1 MSSKI
6 HQVDENYIKSIY
18 KEINEHIEDYQKDF
32 NKDSEAF
39 DSWSKTICN
48 PKYKLIKNLVYLLEQ
63 NETTFHDKQ
72 IIFSIFNQLLIINQ
86 NVGNQLKK
94 FKYLPKILVEYLL
107 QFKQDNKKI
116 DLCAVSTLS
125 YSFNIEEYKNLL
137 SIELIEIIFDSLI
150 KVKEENVIQNLI
162 RIFIEINYI
171 YKDIKDLKSN
181 LFLQVYNI
189 NEHSNLVPEIALRL
203 LNQEKDN
210 EFIIK
215 ILFCIK
221 SLMDIK
227 NKDVFY
233 SKDLEAFIDIA
244 VNFLE
249 STEINEIRCGIID
262 IIYNITR
269 FDEFYNIKY
278 KNSEIKDLLEDCINR
293 DMVTQEIQEKSQKIL
308 ENIDKKLNNK

>member
-150 KVKEENVIQNLI
+150 KVKEENVIQNFI

-262 IIYNITR
+262 IIDNITR

-278 KNSEIKDLLEDCINR
+278 KISEIKDLLEDCVNN

-308 ENIDKKLNNK
+308 ENIDKKMNNK

>member
-162 RIFIEINYI
+162 RIFIQINYI

-244 VNFLE
+244 INFLE

-262 IIYNITR
+262 IIDNITR

-278 KNSEIKDLLEDCINR
+278 KNSEIKDLLEDCINS
-293 DMVTQEIQEKSQKIL
+293 DMVTQEIKEKSQKIL
-308 ENIDKKLNNK
+308 ENIDKKMNNK

>member
-278 KNSEIKDLLEDCINR
+278 KNSEIKDLLEDCINS
-293 DMVTQEIQEKSQKIL
+293 DMVTQEIKEKSQKIL
-308 ENIDKKLNNK
+308 ENIDKKMNNK

>member
-244 VNFLE
+244 INFLE

-262 IIYNITR
+262 IIDNITR

-278 KNSEIKDLLEDCINR
+278 KNSEIKDLLEDCINS
-293 DMVTQEIQEKSQKIL
+293 DMVTQEIKEKSQKIL
-308 ENIDKKLNNK
+308 ENIDKKMNNK

>member
-150 KVKEENVIQNLI
+150 KVKEENVIQNFI

-244 VNFLE
+244 INFLE

-278 KNSEIKDLLEDCINR
+278 KNSEIKDLLEDCINS

-308 ENIDKKLNNK
+308 ENIDKKMNNK

>member
-293 DMVTQEIQEKSQKIL
+293 DMVTQEIKEKSQKIL
-308 ENIDKKLNNK
+308 ENIDKKMNNK

>member
-48 PKYKLIKNLVYLLEQ
+48 TKYKLIKNLVYLLEQ

-150 KVKEENVIQNLI
+150 KVKEENVIQNFI

-244 VNFLE
+244 INFLE

-278 KNSEIKDLLEDCINR
+278 KNSEIKDLLEDCVNNE
-293 DMVTQEIQEKSQKIL
+293 MVTQEIQEKSQKIL
-308 ENIDKKLNNK
+308 ENIDKKMNNK

>member
-150 KVKEENVIQNLI
+150 KVKEENVIQNFI

-278 KNSEIKDLLEDCINR
+278 KNSEIKDLLEDCINS
-293 DMVTQEIQEKSQKIL
+293 DKVTQEIQEKSQKIL
-308 ENIDKKLNNK
+308 ENIDKKMNNK

>member
-116 DLCAVSTLS
+116 DLCTVSRYIIL
-125 YSFNIEEYKNLL
+125 Y
-137 SIELIEIIFDSLI
+137 LIVLI
-150 KVKEENVIQNLI
+150 
-162 RIFIEINYI
+162 
-171 YKDIKDLKSN
+171 
-181 LFLQVYNI
+181 
-189 NEHSNLVPEIALRL
+189 LR
-203 LNQEKDN
+203 N
-210 EFIIK
+210 IK
-215 ILFCIK
+215 I
-221 SLMDIK
+221 
-227 NKDVFY
+227 Y
-233 SKDLEAFIDIA
+233 
-244 VNFLE
+244 
-249 STEINEIRCGIID
+249 
-262 IIYNITR
+262 
-269 FDEFYNIKY
+269 
-278 KNSEIKDLLEDCINR
+278 
-293 DMVTQEIQEKSQKIL
+293 
-308 ENIDKKLNNK
+308 

>member
-244 VNFLE
+244 INFLE

-308 ENIDKKLNNK
+308 ENIDKKMNNK

>member
-1 MSSKI
+1 M
-6 HQVDENYIKSIY
+6 
-18 KEINEHIEDYQKDF
+18 
-32 NKDSEAF
+32 
-39 DSWSKTICN
+39 
-48 PKYKLIKNLVYLLEQ
+48 
-63 NETTFHDKQ
+63 
-72 IIFSIFNQLLIINQ
+72 
-86 NVGNQLKK
+86 
-94 FKYLPKILVEYLL
+94 
-107 QFKQDNKKI
+107 
-116 DLCAVSTLS
+116 
-125 YSFNIEEYKNLL
+125 

-244 VNFLE
+244 INFLE

-278 KNSEIKDLLEDCINR
+278 KNSEIKDLLEDCVNN

-308 ENIDKKLNNK
+308 ENIDKKMNNK

>member
-150 KVKEENVIQNLI
+150 KVKEENVIQNFI

-278 KNSEIKDLLEDCINR
+278 KNSEIKDLLEDCVNNE
-293 DMVTQEIQEKSQKIL
+293 MVTQEIQEKSQKIL
-308 ENIDKKLNNK
+308 ENIDKKMNNK

>member
-6 HQVDENYIKSIY
+6 RRVDENYIKSIY

-244 VNFLE
+244 INFLE

-278 KNSEIKDLLEDCINR
+278 KNSEIKDLLEDCINS
-293 DMVTQEIQEKSQKIL
+293 DMVTQEIKEKSQKIL
-308 ENIDKKLNNK
+308 ENIDKKMNNK

>member
-150 KVKEENVIQNLI
+150 KVKEENVIQNFI

-189 NEHSNLVPEIALRL
+189 NEHSNLIPEIALRL

-244 VNFLE
+244 INFLE

-278 KNSEIKDLLEDCINR
+278 KNSEIKDLLEDCINS
-293 DMVTQEIQEKSQKIL
+293 DMVTQEIKEKSQKIL
-308 ENIDKKLNNK
+308 ENIDKKMNNK

>member
-181 LFLQVYNI
+181 LFLQVYNR

-244 VNFLE
+244 INFLE

-262 IIYNITR
+262 IIDNITR

-278 KNSEIKDLLEDCINR
+278 KNSEIKDLLEDCINS
-293 DMVTQEIQEKSQKIL
+293 DMVTQEIKEKSQKIL
-308 ENIDKKLNNK
+308 ENIDKKMNNK

>member
-162 RIFIEINYI
+162 RIFIQINYI

-181 LFLQVYNI
+181 LFLQVYNL

-244 VNFLE
+244 INFLE

-278 KNSEIKDLLEDCINR
+278 KNSEIKDLLEDCINS

-308 ENIDKKLNNK
+308 ENIDKKMNNK

>member
-150 KVKEENVIQNLI
+150 KVKEENVIQNFI

-278 KNSEIKDLLEDCINR
+278 KNSEIKDLLEDCVNN

-308 ENIDKKLNNK
+308 ENIDKKMNNK

>member
-244 VNFLE
+244 IYFLE

-262 IIYNITR
+262 IIDNITR

>member
-1 MSSKI
+1 
-6 HQVDENYIKSIY
+6 
-18 KEINEHIEDYQKDF
+18 
-32 NKDSEAF
+32 
-39 DSWSKTICN
+39 
-48 PKYKLIKNLVYLLEQ
+48 
-63 NETTFHDKQ
+63 
-72 IIFSIFNQLLIINQ
+72 
-86 NVGNQLKK
+86 
-94 FKYLPKILVEYLL
+94 
-107 QFKQDNKKI
+107 
-116 DLCAVSTLS
+116 
-125 YSFNIEEYKNLL
+125 L

-150 KVKEENVIQNLI
+150 KVKEENVIQNFI

-244 VNFLE
+244 INFLE

>member
-6 HQVDENYIKSIY
+6 RRVDENYIKSIY

-150 KVKEENVIQNLI
+150 KVKEENVIQNFI

-244 VNFLE
+244 INFLE

-262 IIYNITR
+262 TIYNITR

-278 KNSEIKDLLEDCINR
+278 KNSEIKDLLEDCVNN
-293 DMVTQEIQEKSQKIL
+293 DMVTQEIKEKSQKIL
-308 ENIDKKLNNK
+308 ENIDKKMNNN

>member
-244 VNFLE
+244 INFLE

-278 KNSEIKDLLEDCINR
+278 KNSEIKDLLEDCVNN
-293 DMVTQEIQEKSQKIL
+293 DMVTQEIKEKSQKIL
-308 ENIDKKLNNK
+308 ENIDKKMNNK

>member
-162 RIFIEINYI
+162 RIFIQINYI

-244 VNFLE
+244 INFLE

-278 KNSEIKDLLEDCINR
+278 KNSEIKDLLEDCINS

-308 ENIDKKLNNK
+308 ENIDKKMNNK

>member
-150 KVKEENVIQNLI
+150 KVKEENVIKNFI

-244 VNFLE
+244 INFLE

-278 KNSEIKDLLEDCINR
+278 KNSEIKDLLEDCINS
-293 DMVTQEIQEKSQKIL
+293 DMVTQEIKEKSQKIL
-308 ENIDKKLNNK
+308 ENIDKKMNNK

>member
-162 RIFIEINYI
+162 RIFIQINYI

-181 LFLQVYNI
+181 LFLQVYNL

-244 VNFLE
+244 INFLE

-308 ENIDKKLNNK
+308 ENIDKKMNNK